1 MFRYV
6 RVQDG
11 DSLPNVGD
19 LKPFKAIV
27 VIENRPSLEWQHQ
40 ASEWPVGSG
49 CLYMLAWGE
58 DCTSWDDSVDWANLE
73 TFDFGNIPEEEFV
86 MTTWHDSETL
96 EEVFLFAKELALHS
110 TVKLSNVLILHIG
123 AENKRKK
130 FEAMFQKA

>member
-11 DSLPNVGD
+11 DPLPDVVD

-27 VIENRPSLEWQHQ
+27 VIENRPSLEWQHR
-40 ASEWPVGSG
+40 ASEWLVGSG
-49 CLYMLAWGE
+49 CLYMMAWGE

-73 TFDFGNIPEEEFV
+73 TFDFGDIPEEESV
-86 MTTWHDSETL
+86 MTTWHDSESL

-123 AENKRKK
+123 AENKREKL
-130 FEAMFQKA
+130 EAMFRNA